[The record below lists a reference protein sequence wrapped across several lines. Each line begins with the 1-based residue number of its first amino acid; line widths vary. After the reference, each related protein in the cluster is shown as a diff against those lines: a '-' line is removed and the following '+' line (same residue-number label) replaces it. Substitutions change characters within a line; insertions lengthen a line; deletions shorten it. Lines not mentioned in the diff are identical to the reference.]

1 MGELSE
7 VRCPDDDEKWTVEK
21 QRDEVERERERE
33 NRGGEN
39 RYFEVIEDR
48 LSHRG

>member
-21 QRDEVERERERE
+21 QRDEGEREK
-33 NRGGEN
+33 
-39 RYFEVIEDR
+39 IEEGRIDTLR
-48 LSHRG
+48 S